1 MLESTRDKAMAGEK
15 VRIGIMGGTF
25 DPIHYGHLAAAHAAM
40 EQLDLD
46 EIMFLPAGTPAFK
59 RDREITDGET
69 RFEMCCAAVD
79 NVPEFSV
86 NVMEVMR
93 PGVTYTADT
102 LRQLS
107 RSKHPSLEYVFI
119 MGADSASTLLRWNDQ
134 EALRT
139 MASYAV
145 VTRSTQQIPAETL
158 KELRDAGFKVE
169 TIETQTPLIS
179 STEIR
184 RRVMV
189 GEDISRLVPPEVER
203 IIVARSLYLG
213 LDDPEN
219 PLSDAFFEA
228 RKADLKERVNEHRYQ
243 HSLGV
248 ADTAARLAEI
258 YGANVRKARLAGILH
273 DWDKG
278 YDDKGIRQRAD
289 ELGMTV
295 DPQVYYAL
303 PRVLHAH
310 TAPVAIKRLFPQ
322 VPEDVLTAMDRHTV
336 AAENMLDLDMVVYIA
351 DALEPGRS
359 FERADAMREKIGV
372 VSLEELFFD
381 VYEYWIMH
389 MMERKM
395 QLHPNTVGIW
405 NYYVRRIRQREKE
418 N

>member
-145 VTRSTQQIPAETL
+145 VTRSTQQVPTETL

-213 LDDPEN
+213 LDDSEN